1 MCSLKSHSFYIL
13 ELCIHKKNCDQWCRD
28 VFQDVYDPIPPE
40 KKTLHKKH
48 IYIYILSFA
57 IIHMYQHLVICKP
70 HSEEQ
75 RISPGSLATSPALLQ
90 KAMSNPQQC
99 HQRTMPQV
107 EQPKKKWH
115 EVSKG
120 AISWFK
126 VTTFRLYLFHNKSG
140 WDGRWFELT
149 LLCKVSSNRFAAQ
162 QKQMLSFEI
171 FPKKNPWF
179 GNWGCNMYISK
190 GIVKTFLLH
199 TIMAISAVFVRLLG
213 WGRSAH
219 LPKKFLERDLE
230 SEFSC
235 DISIS
240 RNK

>member
-1 MCSLKSHSFYIL
+1 MSWCLSGCLWPNPTR
-13 ELCIHKKNCDQWCRD
+13 KKNVTQ
-28 VFQDVYDPIPPE
+28 
-40 KKTLHKKH
+40 KT
-48 IYIYILSFA
+48 YIYILSFA

-162 QKQMLSFEI
+162 QKANAIIWNLSKKEPLVWELGMQYVYIQRYCQNIPTAYNHGNFRCVCASVGLGEI
-171 FPKKNPWF
+171 CTSAQKVF
-179 GNWGCNMYISK
+179 GERPREWIFMWYIYLQKQINYMYISY
-190 GIVKTFLLH
+190 
-199 TIMAISAVFVRLLG
+199 ISY
-213 WGRSAH
+213 
-219 LPKKFLERDLE
+219 
-230 SEFSC
+230 
-235 DISIS
+235 I
-240 RNK
+240 